1 MVLHIINVFNATK
14 LNFMLCVFYH
24 NKKVGGKKTVL
35 TRRGKKKKKVRDGTP
50 RLELKKKT
58 KPRKGFKN
66 LEI

>member
-35 TRRGKKKKKVRDGTP
+35 TRRGKKKKKSKVSSP
-50 RLELKKKT
+50 SFISRLV
-58 KPRKGFKN
+58 
-66 LEI
+66 

>member
-35 TRRGKKKKKVRDGTP
+35 TRRGKKKKKVRLVPHPLYLGWSSD
-50 RLELKKKT
+50 
-58 KPRKGFKN
+58 
-66 LEI
+66 